1 MDRVAERRRVL
12 SAGRPGST
20 RPGGRSHR
28 CRRRLWRHALLRR
41 RRAPDPAPARAPVL
55 AVRAEVVRLLHQ
67 HRLMHRPYLGARGRA
82 DRRQHAADDGLGP
95 LPAAPVRAGDVPARA
110 HPGRRIPG
118 PRHARHRHRAA
129 RLLPAPEPRRRLRT
143 RVRHGAR
150 ALRRDADAP
159 GRASRSR
166 RAEARRRRLCPAG
179 AGAQAARRRPALVD
193 VAAGRRRVEPR
204 SGDVLPIVERSARVS
219 VRPVF
224 VLSLP
229 RSGSTLLQRM
239 LATHPEV
246 ATASEPWVLLP
257 QLYALRER
265 GAVAEYG
272 HRTAA
277 RAIAD
282 FSDSLPGGRAAYLAE
297 VRRSVMALYEQAAG
311 EAAWFLD
318 KTPRYHLVVDEIME
332 LFPDARFV
340 FLWRNPLAVAASM
353 IESFGRGHW
362 NLERYDVDLHG
373 GLDRLIAA
381 HERRDPRAVAVRFE
395 DVVADP
401 AAGTRAIFDLLEL

>member
-1 MDRVAERRRVL
+1 
-12 SAGRPGST
+12 
-20 RPGGRSHR
+20 
-28 CRRRLWRHALLRR
+28 
-41 RRAPDPAPARAPVL
+41 
-55 AVRAEVVRLLHQ
+55 
-67 HRLMHRPYLGARGRA
+67 
-82 DRRQHAADDGLGP
+82 
-95 LPAAPVRAGDVPARA
+95 
-110 HPGRRIPG
+110 
-118 PRHARHRHRAA
+118 
-129 RLLPAPEPRRRLRT
+129 
-143 RVRHGAR
+143 
-150 ALRRDADAP
+150 
-159 GRASRSR
+159 
-166 RAEARRRRLCPAG
+166 
-179 AGAQAARRRPALVD
+179 
-193 VAAGRRRVEPR
+193 
-204 SGDVLPIVERSARVS
+204 VS

-282 FSDSLPGGRAAYLAE
+282 FSDSLPGGRDAYLAE
-297 VRRSVMALYEQAAG
+297 VRRSVTALYEQAAG

-318 KTPRYHLVVDEIME
+318 KTPRYHLVVDEIMA

-362 NLERYDVDLHG
+362 NLDRYDVDLHG

-381 HERRDPRAVAVRFE
+381 HERGDPRTVAIRFE
-395 DVVADP
+395 DLVADP
-401 AAGTRAIFDLLEL
+401 VAGTRTVFELLELDPALAAAESFAGTSLNGRMGDRTGTASYTEISGEPVARWQATMANPLRKRWCATYLRSLGPAQLEAMGYDFDGLARDVSGLRARPAGVASDAARRIYGYRRGAHR

>member
-1 MDRVAERRRVL
+1 
-12 SAGRPGST
+12 
-20 RPGGRSHR
+20 
-28 CRRRLWRHALLRR
+28 
-41 RRAPDPAPARAPVL
+41 
-55 AVRAEVVRLLHQ
+55 
-67 HRLMHRPYLGARGRA
+67 
-82 DRRQHAADDGLGP
+82 
-95 LPAAPVRAGDVPARA
+95 
-110 HPGRRIPG
+110 
-118 PRHARHRHRAA
+118 
-129 RLLPAPEPRRRLRT
+129 
-143 RVRHGAR
+143 
-150 ALRRDADAP
+150 
-159 GRASRSR
+159 
-166 RAEARRRRLCPAG
+166 
-179 AGAQAARRRPALVD
+179 
-193 VAAGRRRVEPR
+193 
-204 SGDVLPIVERSARVS
+204 VS

-265 GAVAEYG
+265 GAAAEYG

-297 VRRSVMALYEQAAG
+297 VRRSVTALYEQAAG
-311 EAAWFLD
+311 DAPWFLD

-362 NLERYDVDLHG
+362 NLDRYGVDLYG
-373 GLDRLIAA
+373 GLERLVAA
-381 HERRDPRAVAVRFE
+381 HGRGDPRALAIRFE
-395 DVVADP
+395 DVVSDP
-401 AAGTRAIFDLLEL
+401 VAGTRPVFELMGLDPERAAAASFGATSLNGRMGDRTGTASYTEISGEPVERWRTTMANPLRKRWCAAYLRSVGPQRLAAMGYDSDGLARDVAGLRARPAGVASDAARRIYAYGRGARR

>member
-1 MDRVAERRRVL
+1 
-12 SAGRPGST
+12 
-20 RPGGRSHR
+20 
-28 CRRRLWRHALLRR
+28 
-41 RRAPDPAPARAPVL
+41 
-55 AVRAEVVRLLHQ
+55 
-67 HRLMHRPYLGARGRA
+67 
-82 DRRQHAADDGLGP
+82 
-95 LPAAPVRAGDVPARA
+95 
-110 HPGRRIPG
+110 
-118 PRHARHRHRAA
+118 
-129 RLLPAPEPRRRLRT
+129 
-143 RVRHGAR
+143 
-150 ALRRDADAP
+150 
-159 GRASRSR
+159 
-166 RAEARRRRLCPAG
+166 
-179 AGAQAARRRPALVD
+179 
-193 VAAGRRRVEPR
+193 
-204 SGDVLPIVERSARVS
+204 VS

-246 ATASEPWVLLP
+246 ATTSEPWVLLP

-297 VRRSVMALYEQAAG
+297 VRRSVTALYEQAAG

-318 KTPRYHLVVDEIME
+318 KTPRYHLVVDEIMA

-340 FLWRNPLAVAASM
+340 FLWRNPLAIAASM

-362 NLERYDVDLHG
+362 NLDRYDVDLHG

-381 HERRDPRAVAVRFE
+381 HERGDPRTVAIRFE
-395 DVVADP
+395 DLVADP
-401 AAGTRAIFDLLEL
+401 VAGTRTVFELLDLDPAMASAESFAGTSLNGRMGDRTGTASYREISGEPVDRWRTTMANPLRKRWCAVYLRSLGPERLGEMGYDFDELARDVAGLRARPAGVASDAARRIYGYRRGGHR

>member
-1 MDRVAERRRVL
+1 M
-12 SAGRPGST
+12 
-20 RPGGRSHR
+20 
-28 CRRRLWRHALLRR
+28 
-41 RRAPDPAPARAPVL
+41 
-55 AVRAEVVRLLHQ
+55 
-67 HRLMHRPYLGARGRA
+67 
-82 DRRQHAADDGLGP
+82 
-95 LPAAPVRAGDVPARA
+95 
-110 HPGRRIPG
+110 
-118 PRHARHRHRAA
+118 
-129 RLLPAPEPRRRLRT
+129 
-143 RVRHGAR
+143 
-150 ALRRDADAP
+150 
-159 GRASRSR
+159 
-166 RAEARRRRLCPAG
+166 
-179 AGAQAARRRPALVD
+179 
-193 VAAGRRRVEPR
+193 
-204 SGDVLPIVERSARVS
+204 S

-282 FSDSLPGGRAAYLAE
+282 FSDALPGGRAAYLAE
-297 VRRSVMALYEQAAG
+297 VRRSVTALYEQAAG

-318 KTPRYHLVVDEIME
+318 KTPRYHLVVDEIMA

-353 IESFGRGHW
+353 IESFGHGHW
-362 NLERYDVDLHG
+362 NLDRYDVDLHG

-381 HERRDPRAVAVRFE
+381 HERGDPRTVAIRFE
-395 DVVADP
+395 DLVADP
-401 AAGTRAIFDLLEL
+401 VAGTRTVFELLDLDPAMASAESFAGTSLNGRMGDRTGTASYTEISGEPVDRWRGTMANPLRKRWCAVYLRSLGPERLGAMGYDFDELARDVAGLRARPAGVASDAARRIYGYGRGARR

>member
-1 MDRVAERRRVL
+1 
-12 SAGRPGST
+12 
-20 RPGGRSHR
+20 
-28 CRRRLWRHALLRR
+28 
-41 RRAPDPAPARAPVL
+41 
-55 AVRAEVVRLLHQ
+55 
-67 HRLMHRPYLGARGRA
+67 
-82 DRRQHAADDGLGP
+82 
-95 LPAAPVRAGDVPARA
+95 
-110 HPGRRIPG
+110 
-118 PRHARHRHRAA
+118 
-129 RLLPAPEPRRRLRT
+129 
-143 RVRHGAR
+143 
-150 ALRRDADAP
+150 
-159 GRASRSR
+159 
-166 RAEARRRRLCPAG
+166 
-179 AGAQAARRRPALVD
+179 
-193 VAAGRRRVEPR
+193 
-204 SGDVLPIVERSARVS
+204 VS

-282 FSDSLPGGRAAYLAE
+282 FSDSLPGGRDAYLAE
-297 VRRSVMALYEQAAG
+297 VRRSVTALYEQAAG

-318 KTPRYHLVVDEIME
+318 KTPRYHLVVDEIMA

-362 NLERYDVDLHG
+362 NLDRYDVDLHG

-381 HERRDPRAVAVRFE
+381 HERGDPRTVAIRYE
-395 DVVADP
+395 DLVADP
-401 AAGTRAIFDLLEL
+401 VAGTRTVFELLDLDPAMASAESFAGTSLNGRMGDRTGTASYREISGEPVDRWRTTMANPLRKRWCAVYLRSLGPKRLGEMGYDFDELARDVAGLRARPAGVASDAARRIYGYRRGARR

>member
-1 MDRVAERRRVL
+1 M
-12 SAGRPGST
+12 
-20 RPGGRSHR
+20 
-28 CRRRLWRHALLRR
+28 
-41 RRAPDPAPARAPVL
+41 
-55 AVRAEVVRLLHQ
+55 
-67 HRLMHRPYLGARGRA
+67 
-82 DRRQHAADDGLGP
+82 
-95 LPAAPVRAGDVPARA
+95 
-110 HPGRRIPG
+110 
-118 PRHARHRHRAA
+118 
-129 RLLPAPEPRRRLRT
+129 
-143 RVRHGAR
+143 
-150 ALRRDADAP
+150 
-159 GRASRSR
+159 
-166 RAEARRRRLCPAG
+166 
-179 AGAQAARRRPALVD
+179 
-193 VAAGRRRVEPR
+193 
-204 SGDVLPIVERSARVS
+204 S

-282 FSDSLPGGRAAYLAE
+282 FSDALPGGRAAYLAE
-297 VRRSVMALYEQAAG
+297 VRRSVTALYEQAAG

-318 KTPRYHLVVDEIME
+318 KTPRYHLVVDEIMA
-332 LFPDARFV
+332 LFPVARFV

-353 IESFGRGHW
+353 IESFGHGHW
-362 NLERYDVDLHG
+362 NLGRYDVDLHG

-381 HERRDPRAVAVRFE
+381 HERGDPRTVAIRFE
-395 DVVADP
+395 DLVADP
-401 AAGTRAIFDLLEL
+401 VAGTRTVFELLDLDPAMASAESFAGTSLNGRMGDRTGTASYTEISGEPVDRWRVTMANPLRKRWCAVYLRSLGPERLGAMGYDFDELARDVAGLRARPAGVASDAARRIYGYGRGARR

>member
-1 MDRVAERRRVL
+1 M
-12 SAGRPGST
+12 
-20 RPGGRSHR
+20 
-28 CRRRLWRHALLRR
+28 
-41 RRAPDPAPARAPVL
+41 
-55 AVRAEVVRLLHQ
+55 
-67 HRLMHRPYLGARGRA
+67 
-82 DRRQHAADDGLGP
+82 
-95 LPAAPVRAGDVPARA
+95 
-110 HPGRRIPG
+110 
-118 PRHARHRHRAA
+118 
-129 RLLPAPEPRRRLRT
+129 
-143 RVRHGAR
+143 
-150 ALRRDADAP
+150 
-159 GRASRSR
+159 
-166 RAEARRRRLCPAG
+166 
-179 AGAQAARRRPALVD
+179 
-193 VAAGRRRVEPR
+193 
-204 SGDVLPIVERSARVS
+204 S

-297 VRRSVMALYEQAAG
+297 VRRSVTALYEQAAG

-318 KTPRYHLVVDEIME
+318 KTPRYHLVVDEIMA

-362 NLERYDVDLHG
+362 NLDRYDVDLHG

-381 HERRDPRAVAVRFE
+381 HERGDPRTVAIRFE
-395 DVVADP
+395 DLVADP
-401 AAGTRAIFDLLEL
+401 VAGTRTVFELLDLDPAMASAESFAGTSLNGRMGDRTGTASYREISGEPVDRWRTTMANPLRKRWCAVYLRSLGPERLGEMGYDFDELARDVAGLRARPAGVASDAARRIYGYRRGAHR

>member
-1 MDRVAERRRVL
+1 
-12 SAGRPGST
+12 
-20 RPGGRSHR
+20 
-28 CRRRLWRHALLRR
+28 
-41 RRAPDPAPARAPVL
+41 
-55 AVRAEVVRLLHQ
+55 
-67 HRLMHRPYLGARGRA
+67 
-82 DRRQHAADDGLGP
+82 
-95 LPAAPVRAGDVPARA
+95 
-110 HPGRRIPG
+110 
-118 PRHARHRHRAA
+118 
-129 RLLPAPEPRRRLRT
+129 
-143 RVRHGAR
+143 
-150 ALRRDADAP
+150 
-159 GRASRSR
+159 
-166 RAEARRRRLCPAG
+166 
-179 AGAQAARRRPALVD
+179 
-193 VAAGRRRVEPR
+193 
-204 SGDVLPIVERSARVS
+204 
-219 VRPVF
+219 
-224 VLSLP
+224 
-229 RSGSTLLQRM
+229 M

-362 NLERYDVDLHG
+362 NLDRYDVDLHG

-381 HERRDPRAVAVRFE
+381 HERDDPRTVAIRFE
-395 DVVADP
+395 DLVADP
-401 AAGTRAIFDLLEL
+401 VAGTRTVFELLGLDPALAAAEAFAGTSLNGRMGDRTGTASYNEISGEPVDRWQATMGNPLRKRWCAAYLRSLGPAQLGAMGYDFDGLARDVAGLRARPAGVASDAARRIYGYRRGAHR

>member
-1 MDRVAERRRVL
+1 M
-12 SAGRPGST
+12 
-20 RPGGRSHR
+20 
-28 CRRRLWRHALLRR
+28 
-41 RRAPDPAPARAPVL
+41 
-55 AVRAEVVRLLHQ
+55 
-67 HRLMHRPYLGARGRA
+67 
-82 DRRQHAADDGLGP
+82 
-95 LPAAPVRAGDVPARA
+95 
-110 HPGRRIPG
+110 
-118 PRHARHRHRAA
+118 
-129 RLLPAPEPRRRLRT
+129 
-143 RVRHGAR
+143 
-150 ALRRDADAP
+150 
-159 GRASRSR
+159 
-166 RAEARRRRLCPAG
+166 
-179 AGAQAARRRPALVD
+179 
-193 VAAGRRRVEPR
+193 
-204 SGDVLPIVERSARVS
+204 S

-239 LATHPEV
+239 LATHPQV
-246 ATASEPWVLLP
+246 STASEPWLLLP

-282 FSDSLPGGRAAYLAE
+282 FSDSLPGGRDAYLGE

-353 IESFGRGHW
+353 IESFGGGHW
-362 NLERYDVDLHG
+362 NLDRYDVDLHG

-381 HERRDPRAVAVRFE
+381 YERDDPRTVAIRFE
-395 DVVADP
+395 DLVADP
-401 AAGTRAIFDLLEL
+401 VTGTRAIFELLELDPALASAESFAGTSLNGRMGDRTGTASYTEISGEPVDRWQATMANPLRKRWCAGYRRSLGPAQLGAMGYDFDGLVRDVAGLRARPAGVASDAARRIYGYSRGARR

>member
-1 MDRVAERRRVL
+1 
-12 SAGRPGST
+12 
-20 RPGGRSHR
+20 
-28 CRRRLWRHALLRR
+28 
-41 RRAPDPAPARAPVL
+41 
-55 AVRAEVVRLLHQ
+55 
-67 HRLMHRPYLGARGRA
+67 
-82 DRRQHAADDGLGP
+82 
-95 LPAAPVRAGDVPARA
+95 
-110 HPGRRIPG
+110 
-118 PRHARHRHRAA
+118 
-129 RLLPAPEPRRRLRT
+129 
-143 RVRHGAR
+143 
-150 ALRRDADAP
+150 
-159 GRASRSR
+159 
-166 RAEARRRRLCPAG
+166 
-179 AGAQAARRRPALVD
+179 
-193 VAAGRRRVEPR
+193 
-204 SGDVLPIVERSARVS
+204 VS

-239 LATHPEV
+239 LATHPQV

-381 HERRDPRAVAVRFE
+381 HERGDPRTVAIRFE
-395 DVVADP
+395 DLVADP
-401 AAGTRAIFDLLEL
+401 VAGTRAIFELLELDPALASAASFAGTSLNGRMGDRTGTASYTQISGEPVDRWQATMANPLRKRWCAAYLRSLGPAQLRAMGYDFDGLARDVAGLRARPTGVASDAARRIYGYSRGARR

>member
-1 MDRVAERRRVL
+1 
-12 SAGRPGST
+12 
-20 RPGGRSHR
+20 
-28 CRRRLWRHALLRR
+28 
-41 RRAPDPAPARAPVL
+41 
-55 AVRAEVVRLLHQ
+55 
-67 HRLMHRPYLGARGRA
+67 
-82 DRRQHAADDGLGP
+82 
-95 LPAAPVRAGDVPARA
+95 
-110 HPGRRIPG
+110 
-118 PRHARHRHRAA
+118 
-129 RLLPAPEPRRRLRT
+129 
-143 RVRHGAR
+143 
-150 ALRRDADAP
+150 
-159 GRASRSR
+159 
-166 RAEARRRRLCPAG
+166 
-179 AGAQAARRRPALVD
+179 
-193 VAAGRRRVEPR
+193 
-204 SGDVLPIVERSARVS
+204 VS

-239 LATHPEV
+239 LATHPQV
-246 ATASEPWVLLP
+246 ATASEPWLLLP

-362 NLERYDVDLHG
+362 NLDRYDVDLHG

-381 HERRDPRAVAVRFE
+381 HERDDPRAVAIRFE
-395 DVVADP
+395 DIVADP
-401 AAGTRAIFDLLEL
+401 VAGTRAVYELLQLDPALAAAESFAGTSLNGRMGDRTGTASYTEISGEPVDRWQATMGNPLRKRWCATYLRSLGPEQLGAMGYDFDGLARDVAGLRARPAGVASDAARRIYGYRRGAHR